1 MSVDII
7 KFAVAVQNWFERFG
21 GCNAILQMSWKVP
34 NIIILNIITIII
46 INTRILALTVLQLQC
61 DPLNK
66 KPKYTYFSS

>member
-46 INTRILALTVLQLQC
+46 NILALTVLQLQC